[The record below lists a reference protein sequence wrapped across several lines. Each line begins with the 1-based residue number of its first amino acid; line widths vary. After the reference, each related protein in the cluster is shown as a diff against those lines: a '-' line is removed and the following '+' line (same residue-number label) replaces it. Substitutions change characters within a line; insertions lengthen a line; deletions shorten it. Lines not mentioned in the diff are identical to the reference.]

1 MILQSGILH
10 LILHYT
16 SQRYK
21 QMRNKQHVTKEI
33 VELSAIKASYNHY
46 LASGRSIF
54 EVENTTQ
61 LYYNLCVINRSLR
74 QLFEELK
81 TLGIREK
88 GLAAREKATDNG
100 QPLTGNKQLAM
111 GSYFLSPEFK
121 ALETRAIM
129 QFNSDRRFTIT
140 E

>member
-61 LYYNLCVINRSLR
+61 LHYNLCVINRSLR

-81 TLGIREK
+81 QLNMK
-88 GLAAREKATDNG
+88 LATGNG
-100 QPLTGNKQLAM
+100 QLKTSNEQFAM
-111 GSYFLSPEFK
+111 GKYFASAEFK

>member
-61 LYYNLCVINRSLR
+61 LYYNICVINRTLR
-74 QLFEELK
+74 ELFEELK
-81 TLGIREK
+81 SIGIREK
-88 GLAAREKATDNG
+88 GLAAREKATGNG
-100 QPLTGNKQLAM
+100 QLKTSNEQFAIGK
-111 GSYFLSPEFK
+111 YFASAEFK
-121 ALETRAIM
+121 ALETHAIM

>member
-61 LYYNLCVINRSLR
+61 LHYNLCVINRSLR
-74 QLFEELK
+74 LLFEELK
-81 TLGIREK
+81 
-88 GLAAREKATDNG
+88 GLNEQLA
-100 QPLTGNKQLAM
+100 TGNRQLKTSNEQFAI
-111 GSYFLSPEFK
+111 GKYFASAEFK
-121 ALETRAIM
+121 ALETHAIM

>member
-21 QMRNKQHVTKEI
+21 EMRNKQHVTKEI

-61 LYYNLCVINRSLR
+61 LHYNLCVINRSLR
-74 QLFEELK
+74 ELFEELK
-81 TLGIREK
+81 TIGTREE
-88 GLAAREKATDNG
+88 GLERRNTSTDN
-100 QPLTGNKQLAM
+100 TQLAM
-111 GSYFLSPEFK
+111 ARYFQSAEFK
-121 ALETRAIM
+121 ALETHAIM

>member
-21 QMRNKQHVTKEI
+21 EMRNKQLLTKEI

-61 LYYNLCVINRSLR
+61 LHYNLCVINRSLR
-74 QLFEELK
+74 ELFEELK
-81 TLGIREK
+81 QLNMQQ
-88 GLAAREKATDNG
+88 ATGGKQWAISNG
-100 QPLTGNKQLAM
+100 QPSIDNKQFTM
-111 GSYFLSPEFK
+111 GKYFASAEFK

>member
-1 MILQSGILH
+1 
-10 LILHYT
+10 
-16 SQRYK
+16 
-21 QMRNKQHVTKEI
+21 MRNKQLLTKEI

-61 LYYNLCVINRSLR
+61 VHYNLCAISRTLR
-74 QLFEELK
+74 ELHEELK
-81 TLGIREK
+81 
-88 GLAAREKATDNG
+88 GLNKQLATANG
-100 QPLTGNKQLAM
+100 QPLTAKEPLAM
-111 GSYFLSPEFK
+111 GSYFESAEFK

>member
-1 MILQSGILH
+1 
-10 LILHYT
+10 
-16 SQRYK
+16 
-21 QMRNKQHVTKEI
+21 MRNKQHVTKEI

-54 EVENTTQ
+54 EVENAAQ
-61 LYYNLCVINRSLR
+61 LHRNLCVINQSLR
-74 QLFEELK
+74 ELYEELK
-81 TLGIREK
+81 VFTKSEAISDLSQRAI
-88 GLAAREKATDNG
+88 
-100 QPLTGNKQLAM
+100 GNETSAM
-111 GSYFLSPEFK
+111 GGYFQSAEFK

>member
-10 LILHYT
+10 LILHHT

-21 QMRNKQHVTKEI
+21 LMRNKQHVTKEI

-61 LYYNLCVINRSLR
+61 LHYNLCVINRSLR

-81 TLGIREK
+81 QLNMK
-88 GLAAREKATDNG
+88 LATGNG
-100 QPLTGNKQLAM
+100 QLKTSNEQFAM
-111 GSYFLSPEFK
+111 GKYFASAEFK

>member
-21 QMRNKQHVTKEI
+21 EMRNKQHVTKEI
-33 VELSAIKASYNHY
+33 VELSAIKASCSHY

-61 LYYNLCVINRSLR
+61 LHYNLCVINRTLR
-74 QLFEELK
+74 ELFEELK
-81 TLGIREK
+81 SIQIREK
-88 GLAAREKATDNG
+88 GLGIGKNT
-100 QPLTGNKQLAM
+100 TGNEQLSM
-111 GSYFLSPEFK
+111 SSYFLSPEFK
-121 ALETRAIM
+121 ALETHAIM

>member
-21 QMRNKQHVTKEI
+21 EMRNKQLLTKEI

-54 EVENTTQ
+54 EVENITQ
-61 LYYNLCVINRSLR
+61 LHYNLCVINRSLR
-74 QLFEELK
+74 ELYEELK
-81 TLGIREK
+81 KFSKQWAK
-88 GLAAREKATDNG
+88 GNEQT
-100 QPLTGNKQLAM
+100 LTGNRQLAIAR
-111 GSYFLSPEFK
+111 YFQSAEFK

-129 QFNSDRRFTIT
+129 HFNSDRRFTIT

>member
-33 VELSAIKASYNHY
+33 VELSAIKTSYNHY

-61 LYYNLCVINRSLR
+61 LHYNLCVINRTLR
-74 QLFEELK
+74 ELFEELK
-81 TLGIREK
+81 
-88 GLAAREKATDNG
+88 GLNEQLATGNG
-100 QPLTGNKQLAM
+100 QLRTGSDQFAIGK
-111 GSYFLSPEFK
+111 YFASAEFK
-121 ALETRAIM
+121 ALETHAIM

>member
-1 MILQSGILH
+1 
-10 LILHYT
+10 
-16 SQRYK
+16 
-21 QMRNKQHVTKEI
+21 MRNKQLLIKEI

-61 LYYNLCVINRSLR
+61 VHYNLCVISKSLR
-74 QLFEELK
+74 ELFKELK
-81 TLGIREK
+81 RAESCRLIDDGGFTQTHNLK
-88 GLAAREKATDNG
+88 SNHHQPATNN
-100 QPLTGNKQLAM
+100 LLNKQ
-111 GSYFLSPEFK
+111 FK
-121 ALETRAIM
+121 ELETRAIM

>member
-1 MILQSGILH
+1 MQSGILH

-16 SQRYK
+16 SQRYLN
-21 QMRNKQHVTKEI
+21 MRNKQHVTKEI
-33 VELSAIKASYNHY
+33 VELSAIKAAFNHY

-61 LYYNLCVINRSLR
+61 LHYNLCVINKSLR
-74 QLFEELK
+74 ELFAELK
-81 TLGIREK
+81 EPHPQPLSEGEGRSFTQTHNPK
-88 GLAAREKATDNG
+88 TDNQ
-100 QPLTGNKQLAM
+100 QPSTNYLLSKQ
-111 GSYFLSPEFK
+111 FK
-121 ALETRAIM
+121 ELETRAIM

>member
-33 VELSAIKASYNHY
+33 VELSAMKTSYNHY

-61 LYYNLCVINRSLR
+61 LHYNLCGINRSLR
-74 QLFEELK
+74 ELFEELK
-81 TLGIREK
+81 
-88 GLAAREKATDNG
+88 GL
-100 QPLTGNKQLAM
+100 NKQLAT
-111 GSYFLSPEFK
+111 GNGQPSIDNKQFAIGKYFMSAEFK
-121 ALETRAIM
+121 ALETHAIM

>member
-1 MILQSGILH
+1 
-10 LILHYT
+10 
-16 SQRYK
+16 
-21 QMRNKQHVTKEI
+21 MRNKQHITKEI

-61 LYYNLCVINRSLR
+61 LHYNLCVINRSLR

-81 TLGIREK
+81 SIGVREK
-88 GLAAREKATDNG
+88 GLGISQNTTGNG
-100 QPLTGNKQLAM
+100 QLKTSNEQFAM
-111 GSYFLSPEFK
+111 GKYFASAEFK
-121 ALETRAIM
+121 ALETHAIM